1 MSDPTRISLK
11 VIPGSSRDDVAGWL
25 EDVLKVRVRA
35 PPERGKANSAV
46 EKLLAN
52 ALAIPPNT
60 VRIVSGMT
68 GARKIAEI
76 EGLSLA
82 EIHVR
87 LCKP

>member
-11 VIPGSSRDDVAGWL
+11 VIPGSSRDDVSGWL

-52 ALAIPPNT
+52 ALAIPPNK